1 MPAPVKQMMAEI
13 AKANFLSKGIQVP
26 VKWEGGGEQYDDAFS
41 PSERQAAPTSPIN
54 LFREPSL
61 NQYHVDA
68 AGTIG
73 RRMASY
79 IDGISGAIC
88 DAIDRWMKMVT
99 VCGLLINGPVG
110 IILPGGMIGPPLFI
124 IGSAPR
130 ASAQEVLYSSVIASV
145 ISQSW
150 DLWQVGLT
158 GILSYPSFAAFPG
171 PMAPPTPNVPVPLM
185 TLVSPGEV
193 ALSPSLLANTMT
205 GMLGDPSAQHAAA
218 LFDALSKAFGTCFQT
233 FKASTMIQNVLG
245 YGAVP
250 TFAPP
255 ILPAGPVVAGVAM
268 PIPGVLL

>member
-26 VKWEGGGEQYDDAFS
+26 VKWEGGGEQFDDAFS

-73 RRMASY
+73 GRMAAY
-79 IDGISGAIC
+79 IEGISGAIC
-88 DAIDRWMKMVT
+88 DAIDKWMKMV
-99 VCGLLINGPVG
+99 VVGGLLINGPVG

-124 IGSAPR
+124 NRSAPM
-130 ASAQEVLYSSVIASV
+130 ASEQEVLYSAVISSV

-150 DLWQVGLT
+150 DLWQAGLT

-185 TLVSPGEV
+185 SLVSPGEA
-193 ALSPSLLANTMT
+193 ALSPALLASTMT
-205 GMLGDPSAQHAAA
+205 GFLGDPRAQHAAA

-233 FKASTMIQNVLG
+233 FKATTMIQNVLG

-255 ILPAGPVVAGVAM
+255 ILPAGPVVAGVAI
-268 PIPGVLL
+268 PTPGVLL